1 MNLEELK
8 KIIISSTSNID
19 HIINE
24 LEEIKENTIIVASG
38 GSMVVACFFKNI
50 LENKNNIIAEVVDP
64 RDLHYKNLNKFSN
77 IFIISYSG
85 SNFGVKASFI
95 KNKKIYLLS
104 SRKSKIENEVLLHYE
119 LENNNSFISLE
130 TTTVPLS
137 ILLKYYL
144 KEKFAI
150 ILNEVFDYID
160 AKMFLDISGEFLNIF
175 SGNDTIAAEEFLTS
189 TLTEANLTIPLVHK
203 KYSYCHGRSTVNIN
217 HSSSAIYLG
226 YNDTDLD
233 KKLVEVL
240 KLSCINN
247 LVINSKFNDRIVN
260 DYYFCLQCMILLI
273 NIATSKKINL
283 RKIKYDREAVSRLYH
298 FKGSM

>member
-19 HIINE
+19 YIINE

-38 GSMVVACFFKNI
+38 GSMVVACFLKNI

>member
-8 KIIISSTSNID
+8 KIIISSTSSID

-24 LEEIKENTIIVASG
+24 LEQIKENTIIVASG
-38 GSMVVACFFKNI
+38 GSMVVACFLKNI

-64 RDLHYKNLNKFSN
+64 RDLHYKNLNKFPS

-104 SRKSKIENEVLLHYE
+104 SRKSKIENEILLHYE

-160 AKMFLDISGEFLNIF
+160 EKMFLDISGEFLNIF
-175 SGNDTIAAEEFLTS
+175 SGSDTIAAEEFLTS

-260 DYYFCLQCMILLI
+260 NYYFCLQCMILLI